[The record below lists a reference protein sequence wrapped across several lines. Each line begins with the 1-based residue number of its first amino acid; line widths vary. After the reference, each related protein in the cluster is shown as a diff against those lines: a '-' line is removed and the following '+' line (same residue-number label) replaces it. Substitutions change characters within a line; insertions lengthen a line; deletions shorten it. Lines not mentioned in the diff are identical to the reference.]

1 MKHKIKTIYFDL
13 DGVLCDF
20 DKRCDELSCWKED
33 CHRPDWAKMSSIGSE
48 FWSLMEPIPEGMELY
63 NSIKKF
69 ADEHN
74 IQVGILSA
82 IHLECGV
89 AGKHCW
95 IKSHLDLPRKLVKIV
110 RMGKIKH
117 ILAAPDILLIDDN
130 ENNVRDFISAHGN
143 AILFDRNNHNIFND
157 IVDNYEFG

>member
-1 MKHKIKTIYFDL
+1 MKPKIKKIYFDM

-20 DKRCDELSCWKED
+20 DKRCDELSCWRED
-33 CHRPDWAKMSSIGSE
+33 NHRPDWTKMSKIGSE

-89 AGKHCW
+89 AGKHSW
-95 IKSHLDLPRKLVKIV
+95 IKHYLDLPSNLVNIV
-110 RMGKIKH
+110 SNGKMKY
-117 ILAAPDILLIDDN
+117 ILASPDILLIDDN

-157 IVDNYEFG
+157 IVENYEFG

>member
-1 MKHKIKTIYFDL
+1 MKPKIKKIYFDM

-20 DKRCDELSCWKED
+20 DKRCDELSCWREHN
-33 CHRPDWAKMSSIGSE
+33 HRPDWTKMSKIGSE

-89 AGKHCW
+89 TGKHSW
-95 IKSHLDLPRKLVKIV
+95 IKHYLDLPSNLVNIV
-110 RMGKIKH
+110 SNGKMKY
-117 ILAAPDILLIDDN
+117 ILASPDILLIDDN
-130 ENNVRDFISAHGN
+130 ENNVRDFISSHGN
-143 AILFDRNNHNIFND
+143 AIIFDRNNHNIFND
-157 IVDNYEFG
+157 IVENYEFG